1 MQSKTVDQILR
12 DGADTFAQR
21 NKLYG
26 DNYKKFGTTMA
37 SLFPDGLTISTPEQ
51 WARLGVYVMLVS
63 KVSRYSQNLA
73 AGGHFDSALDASVYS
88 AMLAELTQEKDCE

>member
-1 MQSKTVDQILR
+1 MSDKTVDQILR

-26 DNYKKFGTTMA
+26 DSYKKFGDTMA
-37 SLFPDGLTISTPEQ
+37 SLFPDGVSIKSPEQ
-51 WARLGVYVMLVS
+51 WARMGVYVMLVS

-88 AMLAELTQEKDCE
+88 AMLAELTKENDHE